1 MPFIPRPAGKLARSP
16 AEVDRLFPWMRRD
29 FIRAIP
35 HFITPAWAVDKSR
48 FDPEGYAEQ
57 WKRMGIET
65 VTLLTNHHDGY
76 PLSPSKHLRF
86 QPERDFFGEQVA
98 ACRKRGIRVIAY
110 YSLSLNSLVGS
121 EHPEWRIRDA
131 HDRVLIPDH
140 RYFFHYHW
148 LCVNSPFRDFVRDQ
162 FLELAGRCEVE
173 GFWLDILYLPPHPS
187 ETDLP
192 PGQDTCFCAHCHR
205 AYSEWYGGEHLIE
218 ALGTPRH
225 DEFRAE
231 SYRRFLMDVK
241 AALIQLPRPHFLT
254 FNGAGKRRLP
264 FYERLDEI
272 ADGWTGEAHSSDA
285 RCLFTRLM
293 GRDGP
298 PYELMSCSELVWSHN
313 ASKPTPL
320 VLLESLATVIGGGTY
335 TIGINHAPDGRLL
348 EGNLKRLEGWAA
360 WLRGQ
365 KEWLTGGEAISEV
378 GLLEAGQCCLPS
390 RTAVWRW
397 TEFLRNGHF
406 LFTVLRDADPARM
419 PRAVIVP
426 SGILLD
432 EATCGQLLAWVEK
445 GGRLL
450 LDFPLALARRRPAI
464 FAKLAGATF
473 EGTRPGHA
481 FYLLPADPPLAEGL
495 IEGEAVFYPCGEAM
509 TLRLAGGTTRAD
521 LVPQF
526 ADKQRP
532 TDIQMA
538 PNYPA
543 RRDQVPWLPGVVA
556 HRVGQGLVMTSAV
569 PLAGADPE
577 RRRHPWP
584 LRFAGNLVRGLLGGQ
599 MVRIRGADPV
609 EVLAVRKGDRVALH
623 LLNHL
628 YDAGDFVPAEEW
640 LALADLEVELGAA
653 FPANGR
659 GALFMPGG
667 EPAAAREENGIRR
680 IRIPKLGLYQGIS
693 LATRA

>member
-1 MPFIPRPAGKLARSP
+1 MPFIPRPAGTLARSS

-29 FIRAIP
+29 FIRVIP
-35 HFITPAWAVDKSR
+35 HFITPAWATDKSR

-76 PLSPSKHLRF
+76 PLNPSKYLRF
-86 QPERDFFGEQVA
+86 QPVRDFFGEQVA

-110 YSLSLNSLVGS
+110 YSLSLNSMVGS
-121 EHPEWRIRDA
+121 EHPEWRIRDTQ
-131 HDRVLIPDH
+131 DRVLVPDH
-140 RYFFHYHW
+140 RYFWHYHW

-162 FLELAGRCEVE
+162 FLEMAANYEVE
-173 GFWLDILYLPPHPS
+173 GFWLDIVYLPPHPP
-187 ETDLP
+187 ETSLQ

-241 AALIQLPRPHFLT
+241 APLLKLPRPHFIT

-264 FYERLDEI
+264 FYERVDEI
-272 ADGWTGEAHSSDA
+272 ADCWTGEAHSHDA
-285 RCLFTRLM
+285 RCLFTKLM

-335 TIGINHAPDGRLL
+335 TIGINHAPDGRML
-348 EGNLKRLEGWAA
+348 EGNVKRLEGWSS

-365 KEWLTGGEAISEV
+365 KEWLTGGEPIVEI

-406 LFTVLRDADPARM
+406 LFTVPRDADPVRM
-419 PRAVIVP
+419 PPAVIVP

-432 EATCGQLLAWVEK
+432 EVACGQLLAWVEK

-450 LDFPLALARRRPAI
+450 LDFPVALARGRPA
-464 FAKLAGATF
+464 FFQKLTGTTF
-473 EGTRPGHA
+473 EGVRPGYA
-481 FYLLPADPPLAEGL
+481 FYLLPSDPALAEGI
-495 IEGEAVFYPCGEAM
+495 IEGEAIFYQCGEAM
-509 TLRLAGGTTRAD
+509 TLRLDGAKTRAD

-526 ADKQRP
+526 VDKLRP
-532 TDIQMA
+532 TDIQYA

-543 RRDQVPWLPGVVA
+543 RREQAAWFPGVVA
-556 HRVGQGLVMTSAV
+556 HRVGKGLVMTSAI
-569 PLAGADPE
+569 PLACQDAE

-584 LRFAGNLVRGLLGGQ
+584 SIFAGNLARELLGGQ
-599 MVRIRGADPV
+599 MLRIRGADPV

-628 YDAGDFVPAEEW
+628 YDSGDFVPSREW
-640 LALADLEVELGAA
+640 LSLADLEIELGSA
-653 FPANGR
+653 FPAGGK
-659 GALFMPGG
+659 GALFMPGK
-667 EPAAAREENGIRR
+667 EVAPVREEKGTLRLR
-680 IRIPKLGLYQGIS
+680 LPKLGLYQGIS
-693 LATRA
+693 LPSRG